1 MSLDDFLEEWNS
13 PSDSVML
20 QTSGST
26 GAPKRMRAE
35 KSRMRASALMTCRFL
50 GLRRGDSALLC
61 MSTDYIAGK
70 MMVVRSL
77 VGGLRLV
84 SVEPSGHP
92 LRGLDT
98 APDFA
103 AMIPMQVFNS
113 MQEPREREMLMQIG
127 NLIIGGGSVDEALE
141 AQLRRFPNAVW
152 STYGMTET
160 LSHIALRRLS
170 GDQATDFYTPFD
182 GVSVNTDADGCLVI
196 DAPAVCPEVL
206 TTNDVAVI
214 EPDGRRFRILGRKDN
229 VICCAGIKTRMEDI
243 ERQLGGHIA
252 APYMVTKKKDARFG
266 EIIVLLVQ
274 ADDTS
279 SARNVC
285 RAVLPKY
292 QQPRLYIKVKELP
305 LTPTGKPARAEAM
318 KIAERH
324 DAKDVDSTN

>member
-1 MSLDDFLEEWNS
+1 
-13 PSDSVML
+13 
-20 QTSGST
+20 
-26 GAPKRMRAE
+26 
-35 KSRMRASALMTCRFL
+35 MRASALMTCRFL

-170 GDQATDFYTPFD
+170 GDQATDFYP
-182 GVSVNTDADGCLVI
+182 
-196 DAPAVCPEVL
+196 
-206 TTNDVAVI
+206 
-214 EPDGRRFRILGRKDN
+214 
-229 VICCAGIKTRMEDI
+229 
-243 ERQLGGHIA
+243 
-252 APYMVTKKKDARFG
+252 
-266 EIIVLLVQ
+266 
-274 ADDTS
+274 S
-279 SARNVC
+279 S
-285 RAVLPKY
+285 
-292 QQPRLYIKVKELP
+292 
-305 LTPTGKPARAEAM
+305 G
-318 KIAERH
+318 
-324 DAKDVDSTN
+324 